1 MRLLA
6 AESMVESS
14 RLAHLPSLAK
24 TALGAFF
31 NGMDPSVSGAISR
44 LRHLDGSAC

>member
-1 MRLLA
+1 MHLSA

-14 RLAHLPSLAK
+14 RLARLPSPAN
-24 TALGAFF
+24 TALGGFF

-44 LRHLDGSAC
+44 LQHLDGSAC

>member
-14 RLAHLPSLAK
+14 RLARLPSLAN
-24 TALGAFF
+24 TALGEFL

-44 LRHLDGSAC
+44 LRHLDESAC

>member
-6 AESMVESS
+6 AWSMVESS
-14 RLAHLPSLAK
+14 QLAPLPDLPK
-24 TALGAFF
+24 TALGEFF